1 MSKYWQDRLA
11 QAQLMLSR
19 KKEKEIEK
27 QLRKYYLSASRKVI
41 EDFES
46 TYDKL
51 LATMEDGKVP
61 TPADLYKLDKY
72 WTMQAQIKRQL
83 NNLGNKTIN
92 LLSKQFQLHYFDIYY
107 SFALEG
113 KQPFN
118 TIDAAAVR
126 QLINSSWV
134 LDGKNFSQRIWNNTE
149 RLLATLNDE
158 LIHIV
163 ATGKKITNL
172 KQLLQER
179 FDISYRRADTLVRTE
194 ICHIQTEAAK
204 TRYESYGI
212 KEVEVLVDPDAR
224 TCDLCKALIGKRFP
238 VNGTPPL
245 PVHPNERCCLV
256 PVVE

>member
-11 QAQLMLSR
+11 QTQLMLSR

-51 LATMEDGKVP
+51 LVTMEDGKVP

-83 NNLGNKTIN
+83 NNLGNKTIS

-118 TIDAAAVR
+118 TIDEAAVR
-126 QLINSSWV
+126 QLINSS
-134 LDGKNFSQRIWNNTE
+134 
-149 RLLATLNDE
+149 
-158 LIHIV
+158 
-163 ATGKKITNL
+163 
-172 KQLLQER
+172 
-179 FDISYRRADTLVRTE
+179 
-194 ICHIQTEAAK
+194 
-204 TRYESYGI
+204 
-212 KEVEVLVDPDAR
+212 
-224 TCDLCKALIGKRFP
+224 
-238 VNGTPPL
+238 
-245 PVHPNERCCLV
+245 
-256 PVVE
+256 